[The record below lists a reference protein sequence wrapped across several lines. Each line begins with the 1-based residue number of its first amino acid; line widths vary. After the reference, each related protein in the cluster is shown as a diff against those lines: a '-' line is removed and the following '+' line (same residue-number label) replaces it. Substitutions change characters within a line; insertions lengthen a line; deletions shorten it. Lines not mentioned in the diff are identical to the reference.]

1 MGFAAFLTAFIK
13 FLLNPM
19 MIMAF
24 ANLLSKALKTLG

>member
-1 MGFAAFLTAFIK
+1 MGFSAFLAALIK
-13 FLLNPM
+13 FIMNPM